1 MTAKKTKTA
10 AAETQAPIKF
20 EDIPGAEL
28 MRPIKTFTAAE
39 QARFTGR
46 MTAILGADFDVKNAT
61 EQEIDLSKLDFDKVA
76 DLIEWATENLGPRIR
91 PDPGDAAATG
101 GIVALRRLCD
111 EYPSLDAELF
121 LMGIKVEE
129 LSTSRELARTYALV
143 ERLKTDPEST
153 WRAELLGSDENIRW
167 SGDTYLLAGILNGIN
182 AQLKGKRLTRS
193 EQVKL
198 PTQKSTKEF
207 RSSTV
212 KDLDL
217 AGFMEAAT
225 SQQ

>member
-1 MTAKKTKTA
+1 
-10 AAETQAPIKF
+10 
-20 EDIPGAEL
+20 
-28 MRPIKTFTAAE
+28 
-39 QARFTGR
+39 
-46 MTAILGADFDVKNAT
+46 
-61 EQEIDLSKLDFDKVA
+61 
-76 DLIEWATENLGPRIR
+76 
-91 PDPGDAAATG
+91 
-101 GIVALRRLCD
+101 
-111 EYPSLDAELF
+111 
-121 LMGIKVEE
+121 MGIKVEE
-129 LSTSRELARTYALV
+129 LSTSRELARTYSLV

-167 SGDTYLLAGILNGIN
+167 SNDTYLLAGILNGIN